1 MLNIQSFA
9 RTLLVALALVA
20 GAAQAGPMYHVDLDT
35 QRYAGASGFLDLY
48 LQREA
53 DAPTSTVTLTNF
65 SGALGAGPA
74 QINQDVSGALPG
86 ALVFG
91 STEGWN
97 DYFQAVDF
105 GGTFSFDL
113 EFGGNFAHT
122 ESGITALF
130 GIGLYD
136 ATQQQLGAGD
146 VLKFIL
152 KPQVGGVPGGVTA
165 VPEPSELALMVAGLA
180 MLGLVGRRRRA
191 AR

>member
-9 RTLLVALALVA
+9 RKLLVALAMVASA
-20 GAAQAGPMYHVDLDT
+20 GAAQAGPMYHVDIDT
-35 QRYAGASGFLDLY
+35 HGYLGTSGFLDLY

-53 DAPTSTVTLTNF
+53 GAPTSTVTLTNF
-65 SGALGAGPA
+65 SGALGAAPA
-74 QINQDVSGALPG
+74 EVAQDVTGALPG
-86 ALVFG
+86 VLVFG
-91 STEGWN
+91 STDGWN

-105 GGTFSFDL
+105 GGSFSFDL

-122 ESGITALF
+122 ESGITTLF

-136 ATQQQLGAGD
+136 AAQQQLGAGD

-152 KPQVGGVPGGVTA
+152 APQVGGVAGGVTA

-180 MLGLVGRRRRA
+180 MLGFVSRRQA
-191 AR
+191 A